1 MESSQHNQFDRELIV
16 ATARTLLRPRVL
28 FRPYGRDP
36 KYGMDC
42 IGVVVWVGKQCGC
55 LKGDYEPP
63 LYAYPPQ
70 AEVFE
75 QFDHLGVR
83 REGPAHGAVAIFGRN
98 HPQHSGIVAWSDGRW
113 KLIGI
118 DLNGH
123 RPFVTI
129 TPMNVEHVW
138 RFYDFRLAQS

>member
-1 MESSQHNQFDRELIV
+1 MELSHQVDRELIV
-16 ATARTLLRPRVL
+16 RTARGLLRPRVV

-42 IGVVVWVGKQCGC
+42 LGVVVWVGKQCGYVAA
-55 LKGDYEPP
+55 DYEPP

-70 AEVFE
+70 SELFE
-75 QFDHLGVR
+75 QFDQITER
-83 REGPAHGAVAIFGRN
+83 REGPAHGAIAIFGRN
-98 HPQHSGIVAWSDGRW
+98 DRPQHSGIAVWGDDRW
-113 KLIGI
+113 KTIAI

-123 RPFVTI
+123 RPFVTM
-129 TPMNVEHVW
+129 TPLEMDYVW